1 MIFKTHIINKSIKRG
16 LVFLLMLLPFIGFAQ
31 NSIET
36 DISLAEQFY
45 ENGEVD
51 KALELYES
59 VYERTSFQNVYKAL
73 VGIYLKKEDFKAA
86 ESLVK
91 KRMRGRNDAYR
102 YEVDLGNVY
111 RKQGNDKKA
120 NQSFESAI
128 KEVPDGQSNY
138 ISLAN
143 DFAAIAEYDFAIEV
157 YEKAKK
163 STGDDI
169 QYNFQLANIYGRKGN
184 TEAMIDQYLDVLAVN
199 ESYLQSIQNVL
210 QTLLNPDPNGEIKEK
225 LKNNL
230 LGRIQKSP
238 DKTIYTELLIW
249 QFIQDKN
256 FSGAFIQARAI
267 DRRQNENGTRIFSLA
282 QLAASNQDY
291 DVAIQCYNYI
301 LEKGPSAIYY
311 SPSRIRLVDVLK
323 EKILSTNNY
332 TLEELL
338 KVDVSYRESLKELG
352 KNRKTVEL
360 MGDYAHFLAFYLD
373 SSDAAIELLNTAIN
387 IPGAARPD
395 VAECK
400 IELADVYV
408 TQGEIWEASLLYSQ
422 VEKEFK
428 YDEIGER
435 AKFKNAKIAY
445 YTGDFFWSQA
455 QLNALKGS
463 TSKLISNDA
472 IDLSLLITDNV
483 GVDSIIEPLQI
494 YARAELLLFQNKSAE
509 ALVTLDSIPERF
521 PAASLNDE
529 ILYLKYKI
537 AYKRKEYDAAADY
550 LRKLISTYALDI
562 LGDDA
567 YFYLAKLT
575 EEQLNNPEKAMEL
588 YKSILTDYSSS
599 IHVVEARKRFRALRG
614 DAIN

>member
-1 MIFKTHIINKSIKRG
+1 MIFLKHILNKSIKSG
-16 LVFLLMLLPFIGFAQ
+16 QVFLLMLLPFIVFPQ

-45 ENGEVD
+45 EDGEIE

-59 VYERTSFQNVYKAL
+59 IYEKTSFQNVYKSL
-73 VGIYLKKEDFKAA
+73 IGIYIKKEDFKSA
-86 ESLVK
+86 ENLIK
-91 KRMRGRNDAYR
+91 KRMKGRNDAYR

-120 NQSFESAI
+120 NQSFEAAI
-128 KEVPDGQSNY
+128 KDVPDGQSNY

-143 DFAAIAEYDFAIEV
+143 DFAAISEYDFAIAV

-169 QYNFQLANIYGRKGN
+169 QYNFQLANIYGRKGD
-184 TEAMIDQYLDVLAVN
+184 TEAMINQYLDVLAVN

-225 LKNNL
+225 LKENL
-230 LGRIQKSP
+230 LGRIQKNP
-238 DKTIYTELLIW
+238 DKTIFTELLIW
-249 QFIQDKN
+249 QFIQEKN

-267 DRRQNENGTRIFSLA
+267 DRRLNESGTRIYSLA
-282 QLAASNQDY
+282 RLASSNKDY

-311 SPSRIRLVDVLK
+311 NPSRMNLVDVLK

-332 TLEELL
+332 TQEELL
-338 KVDVSYRESLKELG
+338 QVDANYKESLKELG

-360 MGDYAHFLAFYLD
+360 MGNYAHFLAFYLD
-373 SSDAAIELLNTAIN
+373 SSDAAIQLLNTAID
-387 IPGAARPD
+387 IPGAARTD

-483 GVDSIIEPLQI
+483 GIDSIIEPLQI

-509 ALVTLDSIPERF
+509 ALITLDSIAERF

-537 AYKRKEYDAAADY
+537 AFKRKEFEVAGEF
-550 LRKLISTYALDI
+550 LQKLISTYPFDI

-567 YFYLAKLT
+567 VFYLAKLN
-575 EEQLNNPEKAMEL
+575 EEQFNNSEKAMEL

-614 DAIN
+614 DNIN